1 MTTRFLGRL
10 PRLPWFLSVTA
21 LCAFF
26 VTSKVGGQATTRYGT
41 KPTTADGHYYVTPE
55 GSDSY
60 DGVSAWTAFRTPQ
73 HCIAVAIA
81 NGGGTCDA
89 STLHVA
95 SFTSELD
102 VGNSSFTP
110 INLLVPDYGEWTFHL
125 TGGTEY
131 ALKVFSSSSVIG
143 PKTGLGQPFVVIVD
157 GTSNVDSV
165 CGTDPSPPGGP
176 KASSYIRMSGFSCQA
191 APGAVVANA
200 ILNIQ
205 RLFDKSRVDSLAV
218 GSLTTNT
225 LGLWIHRICCGAEIS
240 RVASLANN
248 GQGNVPCQLGKENA
262 GAIVNGLSCLKPGP
276 GKNALVITQN
286 NYSEPSDYRNIYIE
300 TLNDP
305 DTTTAA
311 IAVIGNGELYQDMLD
326 GVLLGQDVPSSTRYL
341 LDIGTG
347 ASIFARRL
355 SLGYSSPNGI
365 NDHNPGRSTISPGT
379 RGFIASYD
387 SPATTPPILSYG
399 SLFSST
405 SANSS
410 ATAIFNC
417 ANADTCISQKNSA
430 GTADVPLSV
439 FNAAGV
445 QQKAWHI
452 VEDSISLSGGRATA
466 TLLGNA
472 AFSSSS
478 SYSCVATDTNTTA
491 PTTATP
497 TDGTSIT
504 FTGFSSDTIRY
515 VCVGN

>member
-1 MTTRFLGRL
+1 MISRIGKQSHLRRFV
-10 PRLPWFLSVTA
+10 FLSIFCTFFATA
-21 LCAFF
+21 SAWGRRTLSSETA
-26 VTSKVGGQATTRYGT
+26 
-41 KPTTADGHYYVTPE
+41 PTTKDGLYFVTPE

-60 DGVSAWTAFRTPQ
+60 DGLSRWTAFATPQ
-73 HCIAVAIA
+73 HCIAVAVA

-89 STLHVA
+89 SSLHTA
-95 SFTSELD
+95 SFTTELD
-102 VGNSSFTP
+102 VGNSDFVP
-110 INLLVPDYGEWTFHL
+110 INLLVPDYGQWTFHL
-125 TGGTEY
+125 TGGTGY
-131 ALKVFSSSSVIG
+131 ALKVFSGSSVIG
-143 PKTGLGQPFVVIVD
+143 PKTGLGLPFSIIVD

-176 KASSYIRMSGFSCQA
+176 GANSYVRMSGFSCQA

-225 LGLWIHRICCGAEIS
+225 LGLWIHGVCCGAEIN

-248 GQGNVPCQLGKENA
+248 GQGNVPCQLGNENA
-262 GAIVNGLSCLKPGP
+262 GAIVDGLSCLRPGP
-276 GKNALVITQN
+276 GKNALVVTQN
-286 NYSEPSDYRNIYIE
+286 NYSEPSDYRNLYIE

-311 IAVIGNGELYQDMLD
+311 VAVIGGGDLYQDLLD

-341 LDIGTG
+341 LDIGAG

-365 NDHNPGRSTISPGT
+365 DDHNPGRGTISPGT
-379 RGFIASYD
+379 RGLIASYD
-387 SPATTPPILSYG
+387 SPASTPPILAYG
-399 SLFSST
+399 SFFSST

-410 ATAIFNC
+410 ASAIFNC
-417 ANADTCISQKNSA
+417 ANADTCIAQRNSA

-445 QQKAWHI
+445 EQKAWHI
-452 VEDSISLSGGRATA
+452 VEDSVTLSEGRATV
-466 TLLGNA
+466 TLSGPA
-472 AFSSSS
+472 AFTSSS
-478 SYSCVATDTNTTA
+478 SYSCVATDNTTTFGVRA
-491 PTTATP
+491 NPTS
-497 TDGTSIT
+497 GTTI
-504 FTGFSSDTIRY
+504 GLAGYGSDVVRY